1 MSEQLLPGYIIR
13 RGSLLERSLLLK
25 FMQRTYQDL
34 FPNEDFSH
42 LEQTVKQYFS
52 SDTPLWWVEEEG
64 EQRSRG
70 AGEQGSNKESLSSAP
85 LPLCPSVTE
94 RWSLSVAEMS
104 RSRSVSQRSAAPHPP
119 IACLWVGNAID
130 QVHGNRHAHIFILYV
145 VPEHRRRGI
154 GTALMRYVENWAI
167 QRGDRQI
174 GLQVF
179 QSNKP
184 ALNLY
189 NQLGY
194 QTQSIW
200 MVKFLSA
207 EK

>member
-1 MSEQLLPGYIIR
+1 
-13 RGSLLERSLLLK
+13 
-25 FMQRTYQDL
+25 MQRTYQDL

-64 EQRSRG
+64 EQGSILRLRSVTGG
-70 AGEQGSNKESLSSAP
+70 AGEQGNNKKFLSSAP
-85 LPLCPSVTE
+85 HPS
-94 RWSLSVAEMS
+94 
-104 RSRSVSQRSAAPHPP
+104 

-130 QVHGNRHAHIFILYV
+130 QVQGNRHAHIFILYV

-194 QTQSIW
+194 QTQSLW

>member
-13 RGSLLERSLLLK
+13 CGSLLERSLLLK

-52 SDTPLWWVEEEG
+52 SNTPLWWVEEEG
-64 EQRSRG
+64 EQGSKGEINSKFKIQNDARG
-70 AGEQGSNKESLSSAP
+70 LANAALTKFKIEDSIP
-85 LPLCPSVTE
+85 L
-94 RWSLSVAEMS
+94 
-104 RSRSVSQRSAAPHPP
+104 PP

-130 QVHGNRHAHIFILYV
+130 QVHGYRHAHIFILYV

>member
-1 MSEQLLPGYIIR
+1 
-13 RGSLLERSLLLK
+13 
-25 FMQRTYQDL
+25 MQRTYQDL

-52 SDTPLWWVEEEG
+52 SDTPLWWVDFLGEG
-64 EQRSRG
+64 DHPMPH
-70 AGEQGSNKESLSSAP
+70 AP
-85 LPLCPSVTE
+85 C
-94 RWSLSVAEMS
+94 
-104 RSRSVSQRSAAPHPP
+104 P

-154 GTALMRYVENWAI
+154 GRALMRYVENWAI

-194 QTQSIW
+194 QTQSLW

-207 EK
+207 EQ

>member
-1 MSEQLLPGYIIR
+1 MIR
-13 RGSLLERSLLLK
+13 RGSTLDRALLLK

-64 EQRSRG
+64 EQGSRG
-70 AGEQGSNKESLSSAP
+70 AGEQGNNKKFLSSAP
-85 LPLCPSVTE
+85 HPS
-94 RWSLSVAEMS
+94 
-104 RSRSVSQRSAAPHPP
+104 

-130 QVHGNRHAHIFILYV
+130 QVQGNRHAHIFILYV

-194 QTQSIW
+194 QTQSLW

>member
-13 RGSLLERSLLLK
+13 RGSALERSLLLK
-25 FMQRTYQDL
+25 FMQRTYEDL

-64 EQRSRG
+64 EQG
-70 AGEQGSNKESLSSAP
+70 AGSGEQGEMGETRRISNAPCPIPSAQFP
-85 LPLCPSVTE
+85 MPNS
-94 RWSLSVAEMS
+94 
-104 RSRSVSQRSAAPHPP
+104 P

-154 GTALMRYVENWAI
+154 GRALMRYIENWAI
-167 QRGDRQI
+167 ERGDRQI

-207 EK
+207 EQ

>member
-1 MSEQLLPGYIIR
+1 VSEQLLPGYHIR
-13 RGSLLERSLLLK
+13 RGSTLDRALLVK
-25 FMQRTYQDL
+25 FMERTYQDI

-52 SDTPLWWVEEEG
+52 SDTPLWWVEFL
-64 EQRSRG
+64 
-70 AGEQGSNKESLSSAP
+70 GEQGEQGEKFLDSSSA
-85 LPLCPSVTE
+85 LPLLPS
-94 RWSLSVAEMS
+94 
-104 RSRSVSQRSAAPHPP
+104 PPPP

-130 QVHGNRHAHIFILYV
+130 QVQGNRHAHIFILYV

-154 GTALMRYVENWAI
+154 GTALMRYVENWAT

-194 QTQSIW
+194 ETQSLW
-200 MVKFLSA
+200 MIKFLSA

>member
-64 EQRSRG
+64 EQGSEG
-70 AGEQGSNKESLSSAP
+70 AGEQGSNKKSLS
-85 LPLCPSVTE
+85 C
-94 RWSLSVAEMS
+94 
-104 RSRSVSQRSAAPHPP
+104 APHPP
-119 IACLWVGNAID
+119 IACLWVGNVID

-194 QTQSIW
+194 QTQSLW

>member
-1 MSEQLLPGYIIR
+1 MIR
-13 RGSLLERSLLLK
+13 RGSTLDRALLLK
-25 FMQRTYQDL
+25 FMHRTYQDL

-52 SDTPLWWVEEEG
+52 SDTPLWWVEEEK
-64 EQRSRG
+64 EQGAASRG
-70 AGEQGSNKESLSSAP
+70 ERSNLNSPPCPLPPAPLPPAP
-85 LPLCPSVTE
+85 LPLMPNAQC
-94 RWSLSVAEMS
+94 
-104 RSRSVSQRSAAPHPP
+104 P

-194 QTQSIW
+194 QTQSLW

>member
-1 MSEQLLPGYIIR
+1 
-13 RGSLLERSLLLK
+13 
-25 FMQRTYQDL
+25 MQRTYQDL
-34 FPNEDFSH
+34 YPNEDFSH

-64 EQRSRG
+64 EQEAGSR
-70 AGEQGSNKESLSSAP
+70 EQGSNKESLSSAP
-85 LPLCPSVTE
+85 LP
-94 RWSLSVAEMS
+94 
-104 RSRSVSQRSAAPHPP
+104 P
-119 IACLWVGNAID
+119 IACLWVGNALD

-154 GTALMRYVENWAI
+154 GRALMQYVENWAI

-189 NQLGY
+189 NHLGY
-194 QTQSIW
+194 QTQSLW

>member
-1 MSEQLLPGYIIR
+1 
-13 RGSLLERSLLLK
+13 
-25 FMQRTYQDL
+25 MQRTYQDL

-52 SDTPLWWVEEEG
+52 SDTPLWWVDFLGEG
-64 EQRSRG
+64 DG
-70 AGEQGSNKESLSSAP
+70 GDKGENSTSS
-85 LPLCPSVTE
+85 S
-94 RWSLSVAEMS
+94 SS
-104 RSRSVSQRSAAPHPP
+104 PHPP

-130 QVHGNRHAHIFILYV
+130 QIHGNRHAHIFILYV

-154 GTALMRYVENWAI
+154 GRALMRYVENWAI

-200 MVKFLSA
+200 MVKFLST

>member
-13 RGSLLERSLLLK
+13 RGSALDRALLLK

-34 FPNEDFSH
+34 FPKEDFSH

-52 SDTPLWWVEEEG
+52 SDTPLWWVDFLGEG
-64 EQRSRG
+64 MKGDKGASTLSPSSHSRT
-70 AGEQGSNKESLSSAP
+70 S
-85 LPLCPSVTE
+85 
-94 RWSLSVAEMS
+94 
-104 RSRSVSQRSAAPHPP
+104 P

-130 QVHGNRHAHIFILYV
+130 QVQGNRHAHIFILYV

-194 QTQSIW
+194 QTQSLW

>member
-25 FMQRTYQDL
+25 FMHRTYQDL

-52 SDTPLWWVEEEG
+52 SDTPLWWVEED
-64 EQRSRG
+64 
-70 AGEQGSNKESLSSAP
+70 GEQGDKGTRGQGDKENNY
-85 LPLCPSVTE
+85 
-94 RWSLSVAEMS
+94 
-104 RSRSVSQRSAAPHPP
+104 SQFPIPNSQFP

-130 QVHGNRHAHIFILYV
+130 QVQGNRHAHIFILYV
-145 VPEHRRRGI
+145 VPEHRRQGV
-154 GTALMRYVENWAI
+154 GTALMQYVENWAI

-194 QTQSIW
+194 QTQSLW